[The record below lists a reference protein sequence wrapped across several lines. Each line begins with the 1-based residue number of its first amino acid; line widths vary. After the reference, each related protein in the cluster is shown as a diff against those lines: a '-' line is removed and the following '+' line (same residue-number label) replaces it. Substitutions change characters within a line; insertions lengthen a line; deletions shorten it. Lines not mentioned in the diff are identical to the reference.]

1 MNEAQLIRRQIG
13 IEREH
18 ACELLR
24 RIESTFSM
32 TYSNYLLYI
41 LDKQTS
47 RATAH
52 IERMSSRGPVTP
64 DEEAALH
71 NLRRAL
77 EELTRVLPAPESG
90 GGRPPSRAGSSPPI
104 SAGQERCLAPLRDLI
119 DSSERL
125 EALAEWRYTIDDWR
139 SIARIDADSVLEER
153 RLWAEVLRHGSDR
166 RDR

>member
-18 ACELLR
+18 AYELLR
-24 RIESTFSM
+24 RIEQTFSM
-32 TYSNYLLYI
+32 VYDNYLLYI

-64 DEEAALH
+64 DEEAALQ

-77 EELTRVLPAPESG
+77 EELTRVVPAPD
-90 GGRPPSRAGSSPPI
+90 SRAGSSPRI

-125 EALAEWRYTIDDWR
+125 EALAERRYTIDDWR